1 MTIQGKKRSLKMWN
15 GGMRSRSRSRS
26 RSRTPSRV
34 GLSPRKTNAGDD
46 DILSGRSFG
55 SISLSR
61 RRDDTL
67 DESIIRTIIIEE
79 LDITNDDIDDYI
91 SNMKHD
97 RDSNVYRT
105 GPLQRLIESNPRTMN
120 ADVRRFVSG
129 LVSYLEDEKDM
140 VFGSLNRRIHAI
152 QRRLFVNDI
161 STDTEFTKGG
171 NRHRPRPRDSR
182 IHSYNTRYTR
192 KHKQ

>member
-1 MTIQGKKRSLKMWN
+1 M
-15 GGMRSRSRSRS
+15 
-26 RSRTPSRV
+26 
-34 GLSPRKTNAGDD
+34 LSPQKTNVVGNNDDD

-61 RRDDTL
+61 RRDDNL
-67 DESIIRTIIIEE
+67 DESMIRTIIIEE
-79 LDITNDDIDDYI
+79 LGITNDDIDDYI
-91 SNMKHD
+91 STMKND
-97 RDSNVYRT
+97 RDSSVYRT
-105 GPLQRLIESNPRTMN
+105 SPLQKLIESNPRTMN

-129 LVSYLEDEKDM
+129 LVSYLENEKGM

-161 STDTEFTKGG
+161 STDTEFTRGG
-171 NRHRPRPRDSR
+171 SRPRHSR
-182 IHSYNTRYTR
+182 IHSYTTRYTR